1 MDRLTR
7 RIDGEVWWYVDGDP
21 YPMPDMDEA
30 DMLIAMNKLADYE
43 DLESEGRLIKL
54 PCSIG
59 STVWTITYQRDNF
72 DDRHYLIIT
81 QKPFGLNDIKDI
93 GNTVFLTEKE
103 AEDRIQDIENRGL

>member
-7 RIDGEVWWYVDGDP
+7 RIDGEVWWYVDGDA

-72 DDRHYLIIT
+72 DDYCYPVVT
-81 QKPFGLNDIKDI
+81 QKSFCLNDMERL
-93 GNTVFLTEKE
+93 NSTVFLTEKE
-103 AEDRIQDIENRGL
+103 AEKKLEIYKGVK

>member
-7 RIDGEVWWYVDGDP
+7 RVDGEVWWYVDGDP
-21 YPMPDMDEA
+21 YPMPDMDEY

-59 STVWTITYQRDNF
+59 STVWTIMHQRDN
-72 DDRHYLIIT
+72 YPTIT
-81 QKPFGLNDIKDI
+81 QKSFCLSDVEHLNS
-93 GNTVFLTEKE
+93 TVFLTKKE
-103 AEDRIQDIENRGL
+103 AEDRIKI